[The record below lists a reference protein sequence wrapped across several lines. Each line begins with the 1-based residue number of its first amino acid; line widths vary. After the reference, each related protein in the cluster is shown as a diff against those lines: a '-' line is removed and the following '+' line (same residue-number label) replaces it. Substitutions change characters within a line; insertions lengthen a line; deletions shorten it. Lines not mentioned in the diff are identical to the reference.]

1 MRHRE
6 RELDAKTREFEA
18 TQKTRRV
25 ELQLQLEL
33 ARNSKEKK
41 KRGVDDVSSSSADES
56 PNTADRDDNAMVRV
70 VPQKITIY
78 LVTTEDPGRLFVLK
92 VDPTSTVGQCK
103 ASFEKKT
110 LVSTR
115 HQRWYANAGY
125 LDDRET
131 LQHYGIVEFDK
142 IDAICEQ
149 TGC

>member
-1 MRHRE
+1 
-6 RELDAKTREFEA
+6 LTR
-18 TQKTRRV
+18 
-25 ELQLQLEL
+25 LPLW
-33 ARNSKEKK
+33 
-41 KRGVDDVSSSSADES
+41 
-56 PNTADRDDNAMVRV
+56 DNA
-70 VPQKITIY
+70 
-78 LVTTEDPGRLFVLK
+78 RLPLK
-92 VDPTSTVGQCK
+92 
-103 ASFEKKT
+103 KKT